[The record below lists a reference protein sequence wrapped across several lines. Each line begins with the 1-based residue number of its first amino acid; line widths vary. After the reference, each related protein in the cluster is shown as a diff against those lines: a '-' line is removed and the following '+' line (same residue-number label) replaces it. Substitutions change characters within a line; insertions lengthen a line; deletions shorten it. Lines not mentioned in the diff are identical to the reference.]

1 MDAWGYGEM
10 GEHNLFHIALAVLCS
25 GLLIWCAVMDIRA
38 RIIPNRISVLLLSA
52 FIISSIVGN
61 HSWLDGLLA
70 LGIVFI
76 ITFGMF
82 TIGMIGGG
90 DAKVMTALAP
100 WLGLNGLPGF
110 ALLTSLFGGVL
121 AAYYLL
127 KQRMGP
133 QTAPEPEG
141 ALEEGQAIELPYG
154 VAIAAGGLTM
164 IWLQQSVLL
173 GVL

>member
-1 MDAWGYGEM
+1 MNAWGFGEM
-10 GEHNLFHIALAVLCS
+10 GDYNWLNIALALLCS
-25 GLLIWCAVMDIRA
+25 GLLMWCAAMDLRA

-52 FIISSIVGN
+52 FIVSGFVGG
-61 HSWLDGLLA
+61 HDWLDGLVA

-82 TIGMIGGG
+82 AIGMIGGG

-100 WLGLNGLPGF
+100 WIGLQNLLGF
-110 ALLTSLFGGVL
+110 AVLTSLFGGLL

-133 QTAPEPEG
+133 QTAPDPEG
-141 ALEEGQAIELPYG
+141 VLEEGQAIELPYG

-164 IWLQQSVLL
+164 IWLQQSVLM